1 LKEYSLP
8 ISKAWPQVGFSSSS
22 SSYVVCHLN
31 KNNLLESKS
40 SSPITETDE
49 DIDYE
54 QSSPK
59 AKEDERRFRKP
70 FIKATSP
77 QSHLFISAI
86 VLSVKIALTNRMA
99 ELQKIETL
107 EGGGGGDCKS

>member
-8 ISKAWPQVGFSSSS
+8 ISKAWPQVGFSSS